1 MYRVRGIVMLIAAGL
16 AFWRGWKIHTG
27 ETATLAYGL
36 GLMALLLAAWYLTR
50 KDAPPRS

>member
-1 MYRVRGIVMLIAAGL
+1 MLVAASL
-16 AFWRGWKIHTG
+16 AFWRGWKIHSG

-50 KDAPPRS
+50 KDASPRS